1 MWSTMHEMRY
11 FIQDGDWDDISGD
24 VVGLVFYAGMDS
36 EVVVQMGT
44 KTKAHLHKV
53 QSLQRM
59 QCT

>member
-1 MWSTMHEMRY
+1 MHEMRY